1 VTAPPRHDSRLQAD
15 AADSA
20 VAGGSGSD
28 GVASSR
34 QLRTNLAEL
43 AGREVVVPGST
54 SNLGPGFDALG
65 LALGVYLH
73 ARVDEA
79 VDDRAGRL
87 HFEFEGLTLAGE
99 NTIER
104 ALRFVAARHGVALPS
119 LRVAV
124 RSDIPLKAGLGSS
137 AAAIVTGLRLFELIA
152 GPLSQAELLTL
163 AAELEGH
170 PDNTSASIL
179 GGLTASCQAEH
190 GVIAIAARWP
200 DDVRVIVAT
209 PDVGLETKV
218 ARATLPASI
227 SLKDAIFNLQR
238 TAVLLQAIQ
247 AGRYEALREALRDR
261 LHQPYRAPL
270 VPGLEQA
277 LAFEDP
283 ALLGVFLSGAGPS
296 IAALTYGESLAMVD
310 RFERLYHTLGLGCTV
325 RTLHVH
331 PPATTDEVGR
341 ARGVSSEL

>member
-1 VTAPPRHDSRLQAD
+1 VTASLRKDSPAHSDRQQASC
-15 AADSA
+15 ADL
-20 VAGGSGSD
+20 V
-28 GVASSR
+28 
-34 QLRTNLAEL
+34 
-43 AGREVVVPGST
+43 GREVIVPGST

-65 LALGVYLH
+65 LALGVYLQ
-73 ARVDEA
+73 ARIDEA
-79 VDDRAGRL
+79 VDDRAGHLR
-87 HFEFEGLTLAGE
+87 FEFEGLTLTGE

-152 GPLSQAELLTL
+152 GPLTQGELLTL

-200 DDVRVIVAT
+200 DDVRVMVAT
-209 PDVGLETKV
+209 PDVGLDTKV

-227 SLKDAIFNLQR
+227 SLKDAIFNVQR

-247 AGRYEALREALRDR
+247 AGRYEVLREALRDR
-261 LHQPYRAPL
+261 LHQPYRTPL

-277 LAFEDP
+277 LAFADP

-296 IAALTYGESLAMVD
+296 IAALTYGDAPAVVD
-310 RFERLYHTLGLGCTV
+310 RFERLYRDTLGLGCTV

-331 PPATTDEVGR
+331 QPYLP
-341 ARGVSSEL
+341 